1 MQIGVIG
8 PFGTTNGKI
17 GRRFAKEMIRN
28 AEIVGE
34 MLAERGAVVMCG
46 GDDKAGVIEAVARGV
61 KRKNGMVVGFLVGS
75 DKSRAMKY
83 VDIAI
88 PTGMWYGG
96 REYVLVLSCD
106 AVIVIGGGSGTLNEM
121 TIAYQNN
128 IPMIALSGSGGWADA
143 FKGKYLDWRRRIK
156 VESAESP
163 AEAVEKA
170 IKMAGKKLKEGVG

>member
-8 PFGTTNGKI
+8 TFGTTNG
-17 GRRFAKEMIRN
+17 GVSRRFPRAMIRK
-28 AEIVGE
+28 AEIIGE
-34 MLAERGAVVMCG
+34 LLAERSVVVMCG
-46 GDDKAGVIEAVARGV
+46 GDDKAGIIEAVARGV
-61 KRKNGMVVGFLVGS
+61 KRKNGMLVGFLVGS

-96 REYVLVLSCD
+96 REYVLVLACD
-106 AVIVIGGGSGTLNEM
+106 TVIVIGGGSGTLNEM

-128 IPMIALSGSGGWADA
+128 IPMVALAGSGGWADE
-143 FKGKYLDWRRRIK
+143 FKGRYLDWRKRIR
-156 VESAESP
+156 VEIAETP

-170 IKMAGKKLKEGVG
+170 INMANKKLKVI